1 MDSGPWCRCHPSPEP
16 KGDALGRRGHGLRA
30 DSQINSQISPER
42 GMYVAYQTDKI
53 SPDPKGQGF
62 RPVTARRSH
71 RGLAHTIAREKTM
84 SIELKLHRAL
94 SAIVDAKADLERL
107 KAEAGCQM
115 QVRRA
120 LHELDGAEFDVE
132 IAIRELSGETC

>member
-1 MDSGPWCRCHPSPEP
+1 ME
-16 KGDALGRRGHGLRA
+16 AQLRQNA
-30 DSQINSQISPER
+30 AQLR
-42 GMYVAYQTDKI
+42 T
-53 SPDPKGQGF
+53 
-62 RPVTARRSH
+62 
-71 RGLAHTIAREKTM
+71 
-84 SIELKLHRAL
+84 
-94 SAIVDAKADLERL
+94 AKADLERL

>member
-1 MDSGPWCRCHPSPEP
+1 
-16 KGDALGRRGHGLRA
+16 
-30 DSQINSQISPER
+30 
-42 GMYVAYQTDKI
+42 
-53 SPDPKGQGF
+53 
-62 RPVTARRSH
+62 
-71 RGLAHTIAREKTM
+71 M

-94 SAIVDAKADLERL
+94 SAIIDAKADLERL
-107 KAEAGCQM
+107 KAEAGCHM